1 MGAAYALLG
10 LGIGIGIAI
19 NEALRWRLEN
29 GRTRHRVEPGSGP
42 RRWQAVQSAGAGHSS
57 HSCWRFS
64 AQDYYDR

>member
-19 NEALRWRLEN
+19 NEALRWRLGS
-29 GRTRHRVEPGSGP
+29 GRTRHTVEPGSGP
-42 RRWQAVQSAGAGHSS
+42 RRLPAAHSAGAGHSS
-57 HSCWRFS
+57 HSCWSFP